1 MFLLE
6 HTFSSILKPFL
17 DDVFRKF
24 STTDLIF
31 DDEVKMDG
39 TLVFSFFSDDLDL

>member
-39 TLVFSFFSDDLDL
+39 TMVFFFSDDLDL